1 MMAKVIKDTGLVKKS
16 VFPSGVFRRIFFDN
30 GYGISI
36 IKNEASYGHEDG
48 LWEIAVLK
56 GTASKYEVCY
66 DTGITSDVEGWL
78 TEEDVQSYIDKVANL

>member
-1 MMAKVIKDTGLVKKS
+1 MMAKVVNDTGLVQKP
-16 VFPSGVFRRIFFDN
+16 VYPFGVFRRIFFDN

-56 GTASKYEVCY
+56 GTVDDHQICY
-66 DTGITSDVEGWL
+66 DTEITSDVEGWL
-78 TEEDVQSYIDKVANL
+78 TNENVQSYIDKVANL